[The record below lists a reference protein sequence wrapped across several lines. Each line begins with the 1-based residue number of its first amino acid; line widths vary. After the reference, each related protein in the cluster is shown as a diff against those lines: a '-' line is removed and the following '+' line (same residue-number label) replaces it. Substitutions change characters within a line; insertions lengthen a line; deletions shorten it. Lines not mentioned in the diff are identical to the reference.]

1 MKKLNISIFIQ
12 TMQVGLKEHD
22 TQFAVALNK
31 PDEGFEIYYE
41 DLSDKK
47 ISLLVGRQRPV
58 PDGIKQ
64 ASFVPE
70 LATVAI
76 EYYEDTV
83 MKGRNP
89 FYKDDVMHEFSKVL
103 GNEFKKRKRT
113 LRRPMP

>member
-1 MKKLNISIFIQ
+1 
-12 TMQVGLKEHD
+12 
-22 TQFAVALNK
+22 
-31 PDEGFEIYYE
+31 
-41 DLSDKK
+41 
-47 ISLLVGRQRPV
+47 
-58 PDGIKQ
+58 
-64 ASFVPE
+64 VPE

-103 GNEFKKRKRT
+103 GDEFKKRKRT

>member
-41 DLSDKK
+41 D
-47 ISLLVGRQRPV
+47 
-58 PDGIKQ
+58 
-64 ASFVPE
+64 
-70 LATVAI
+70 
-76 EYYEDTV
+76 TV

-89 FYKDDVMHEFSKVL
+89 FYKDNVMHEFSKVL
-103 GNEFKKRKRT
+103 GDEFKKRKRT